1 VAVSGG
7 DEDTEITRIRNRN
20 CDDDDDDDDPTP
32 SQPDL
37 TIDKIADRTE
47 VLAGSVASY
56 TITIRNTGNRDI
68 KNATL
73 SDDYPESMMTITDPG
88 GGINQGGTLQWDLG
102 TLRANS
108 TTVVRYRVRVKDSVP
123 QGSSIRNTATVR
135 GEGLTRSDTHTIV
148 VPRPPVTG
156 LGGFIKGI
164 GSTAKYLTP
173 SVAASPVSGPISDPA
188 LPMTIW
194 LTTIFIGLGF
204 GGTFG
209 RKFLF

>member
-1 VAVSGG
+1 
-7 DEDTEITRIRNRN
+7 
-20 CDDDDDDDDPTP
+20 
-32 SQPDL
+32 
-37 TIDKIADRTE
+37 
-47 VLAGSVASY
+47 
-56 TITIRNTGNRDI
+56 
-68 KNATL
+68 
-73 SDDYPESMMTITDPG
+73 MMTIADPG
-88 GGINQGGTLQWDLG
+88 GGSDGGGELRWNLG

-108 TTVVRYRVRVKDSVP
+108 TTVVRYRVRIKDTVT

-164 GSTAKYLTP
+164 AGTANLLTP
-173 SVAASPVSGPISDPA
+173 STEAANPVAPTTDPA
-188 LPMTIW
+188 LPMTVW

-209 RKFLF
+209 RRFLF